1 MSFWTAIV
9 VIAAIWACVAVIRSR
24 NNTQLGYGTD
34 EEGNPIGNPRR
45 EEELRQEIADLH
57 ERLKV
62 LERIATDD
70 REARRLSAEID
81 ELRDRQP
88 PR

>member
-9 VIAAIWACVAVIRSR
+9 VIAAIWACVAMMRSR
-24 NNTQLGYGTD
+24 NNSRLGYGTD
-34 EEGNPIGNPRR
+34 DEGNPVGNPRR
-45 EEELRQEIADLH
+45 EEELRREIENLH

-70 REARRLSAEID
+70 REAKRLSAEID
-81 ELRDRQP
+81 ELRDR
-88 PR
+88 